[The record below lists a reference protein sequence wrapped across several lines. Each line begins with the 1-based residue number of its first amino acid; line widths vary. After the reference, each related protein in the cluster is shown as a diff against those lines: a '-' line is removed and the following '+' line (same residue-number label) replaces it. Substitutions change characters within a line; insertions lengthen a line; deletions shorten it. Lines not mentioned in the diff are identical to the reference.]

1 VTTTVRISEETH
13 ARLAA
18 LSAATGQRMQTIVD
32 EAIAAYETNDFWQ
45 AFDAGYD
52 ALANNANNNN
62 NPDSWDEVAAE
73 REGEAPSLTDDLG

>member
-32 EAIAAYETNDFWQ
+32 DAIAAYETNDFWQ
-45 AFDAGYD
+45 AFDGGYD
-52 ALANNANNNN
+52 ALANAD
-62 NPDSWDEVAAE
+62 NPRSWDELAAE